1 MILMTTNDF
10 IQVVNGVGF
19 PIVVCI
25 FLVWYIWKDKK
36 RRSEERKEYEK
47 RQNELYVKLSQSV
60 DNNTLALNN
69 LIAKLEGKYNGSFRP
84 CKLLYLD
91 IY

>member
-1 MILMTTNDF
+1 MILITTSDF

-25 FLVWYIWKDKK
+25 FLVWYIWQDKK
-36 RRSEERKEYEK
+36 RRKEERKEYEK

-60 DNNTLALNN
+60 DNNTLALKN
-69 LIAKLEGKYNGSFRP
+69 LIAKLEAKT
-84 CKLLYLD
+84 
-91 IY
+91 